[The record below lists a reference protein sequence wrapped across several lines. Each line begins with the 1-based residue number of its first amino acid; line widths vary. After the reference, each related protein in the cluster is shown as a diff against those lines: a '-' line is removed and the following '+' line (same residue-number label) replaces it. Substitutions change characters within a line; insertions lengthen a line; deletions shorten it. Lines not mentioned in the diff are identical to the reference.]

1 MLIAFSLSFLKLKVR
16 AKFIL
21 SRVLGKPHS
30 LTPADIIKLA
40 NQTERYTCCDL
51 ANVFSKAGFHAV
63 RELGAFEDMN
73 DLDPDDVRFFL
84 CNGIWF

>member
-1 MLIAFSLSFLKLKVR
+1 M
-16 AKFIL
+16 
-21 SRVLGKPHS
+21 LGKPHS
-30 LTPADIIKLA
+30 LTPADIMKLA

-73 DLDPDDVRFFL
+73 DLDPDDVSFFYAMAAGFNFLIVCFRFAHL
-84 CNGIWF
+84 ISRTSVKL